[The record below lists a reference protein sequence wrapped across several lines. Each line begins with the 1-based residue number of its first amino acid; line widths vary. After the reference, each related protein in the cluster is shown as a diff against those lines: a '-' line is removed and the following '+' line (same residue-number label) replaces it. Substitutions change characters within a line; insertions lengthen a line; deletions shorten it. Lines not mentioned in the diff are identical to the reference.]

1 MLINA
6 AVLSTVNGCVEDLFN
21 AAYNSFGKGSPF
33 TAETDKGVKNMV
45 LDNFIMGAYV
55 TATNGGLNQYMV
67 EKFVKAVNDFDHY
80 DNFTK
85 YNFGQLQTLMV
96 DAFMM
101 GMHYGRTDSD
111 VANFAKMMKV

>member
-6 AVLSTVNGCVEDLFN
+6 VVLSTINGCVEDLFN

-33 TAETDKGVKNMV
+33 NLETDKSIKNMV

-55 TATNGGLNQYMV
+55 TATNGGLDRYMV
-67 EKFVKAVNDFDHY
+67 EKFVLAVNDFDHY

-85 YNFGQLQTLMV
+85 YNFDQLQTLMV
-96 DAFMM
+96 DAFIM
-101 GMHYGRTDSD
+101 GMSYGKADSD